1 MRGMPCHHAPFGA
14 AGRRHAVPRAWPPP
28 TKFRAEIW
36 GVGQVAPPYG
46 RSTGPAAVQ
55 KVASLLKF
63 GKFFLSLGV
72 PWGKREEAFL

>member
-1 MRGMPCHHAPFGA
+1 MVTPPYGSN
-14 AGRRHAVPRAWPPP
+14 AGGPQQQADVPKAWLPP